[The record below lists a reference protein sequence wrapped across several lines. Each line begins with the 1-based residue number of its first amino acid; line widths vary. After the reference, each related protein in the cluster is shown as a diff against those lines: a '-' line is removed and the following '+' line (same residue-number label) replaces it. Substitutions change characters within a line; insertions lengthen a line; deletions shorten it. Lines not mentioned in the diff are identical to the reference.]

1 MKRILTIL
9 LCLFLLS
16 QGCMAFAAEAPV
28 YTLPANVPADTP
40 ALPYCRFGILYEE
53 TTGTVLFAKQPE
65 RTNAPASMT
74 KVMTALL
81 VLEHNPTL
89 EGSYVVPGVA
99 LTEKYCYWMETG
111 HLEGGEEVSIR
122 ELMNYLLIVS
132 GNEAAT
138 TLAHYVCGDIDAFIQ
153 KMNDRAKELGMTKT
167 HYADPHGLS
176 EQNRLNSFDQL
187 TLIRE
192 AMKHELFREIV
203 STKSGQLPV
212 SNKRSEPLRYSNTN
226 RVMNP
231 RNTLEYQSGFEED
244 IIGIKTGYIK
254 VAGRNLSCC
263 MDYDEEDLLFYSV
276 VMNGRD
282 VPINGETRQ
291 GHYLDTIELM
301 RWARTFHKEGVA
313 SGEQVAMAAT
323 KGSREDNLQLV
334 AESEALLLTQ
344 TAVQKT
350 VTLNEIGKEVKAGDV
365 LGVLALTDDFGNVKE
380 VNLLAAADAV
390 TEGGMT
396 VVLIAAAAL
405 VAVAIVIVFAKKGKA
420 AKAK

>member
-1 MKRILTIL
+1 
-9 LCLFLLS
+9 
-16 QGCMAFAAEAPV
+16 
-28 YTLPANVPADTP
+28 
-40 ALPYCRFGILYEE
+40 
-53 TTGTVLFAKQPE
+53 
-65 RTNAPASMT
+65 
-74 KVMTALL
+74 
-81 VLEHNPTL
+81 
-89 EGSYVVPGVA
+89 
-99 LTEKYCYWMETG
+99 
-111 HLEGGEEVSIR
+111 
-122 ELMNYLLIVS
+122 
-132 GNEAAT
+132 
-138 TLAHYVCGDIDAFIQ
+138 
-153 KMNDRAKELGMTKT
+153 
-167 HYADPHGLS
+167 
-176 EQNRLNSFDQL
+176 
-187 TLIRE
+187 
-192 AMKHELFREIV
+192 MKHELFREIV

-282 VPINGETRQ
+282 VPVNGETRQ

-323 KGSREDNLQLV
+323 KGSREDNIQLV

-365 LGVLALTDDFGNVKE
+365 LGVLTLTDDFGNVKE